1 MWPVK
6 IKKLAWNALF
16 SLATLSLLVPVMVA
30 RSLPASTTADK
41 VLVLKAKRKLLLLHG
56 GGP

>member
-16 SLATLSLLVPVMVA
+16 SLARLSLLVPVIVA
-30 RSLPASTTADK
+30 RSLPASATAGK
-41 VLVLKAKRKLLLLHG
+41 VLVLKAKRML
-56 GGP
+56 